1 MTSRSTFSL
10 LSASTRL
17 SRIWIRPEFRSVPAP
32 ILECRAGCDLKMI
45 VAGLAPDIILPVIAA
60 AFADRPAVQE
70 SDFARVIHAIPWLTH
85 DVVRQI
91 FSLHRRILESRM

>member
-1 MTSRSTFSL
+1 MIHLVAFAAGR
-10 LSASTRL
+10 AL
-17 SRIWIRPEFRSVPAP
+17 SRIRVGAEFRSVPAR
-32 ILECRAGCDLKMI
+32 ILERRAGCDLEVI
-45 VAGLAPDIILPVIAA
+45 VAGLAPDVILPVIAA